1 MWTTRTPSTSEYS
14 PGALG
19 WGWSPLRDSRLI
31 PMEKL
36 EVTGALQPLD
46 SFHGYLV
53 PILVTQDL
61 LLLQSSLGVM
71 VSVPSLPCRS
81 KLTNEDFRKLLMTPR
96 AAPTSAP
103 PSKSRHHE

>member
-1 MWTTRTPSTSEYS
+1 MWTIRIPSTSEYS

-19 WGWSPLRDSRLI
+19 WDWTSIEGPQCDSRGEAGNHGCS
-31 PMEKL
+31 P
-36 EVTGALQPLD
+36 ALWD
-46 SFHGYLV
+46 LV
-53 PILVTQDL
+53 PISVTQDL
-61 LLLQSSLGVM
+61 LLLRSSLGM
-71 VSVPSLPCRS
+71 MISVPSLPCRS